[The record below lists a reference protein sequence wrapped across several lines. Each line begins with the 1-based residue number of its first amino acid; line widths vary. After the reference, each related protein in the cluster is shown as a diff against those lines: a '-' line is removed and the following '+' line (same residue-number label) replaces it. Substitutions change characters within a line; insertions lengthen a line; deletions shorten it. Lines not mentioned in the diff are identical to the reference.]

1 MGNRVLRIDQ
11 VLAVVPLKKS
21 TVYKAM
27 KAGTFPRPIRLG
39 LKAVG
44 WLEADIQDWINGR
57 IAASLGQ
64 EKGGAA

>member
-1 MGNRVLRIDQ
+1 MSNRVLRIEQ

-57 IAASLGQ
+57 IAATRSQ
-64 EKGGAA
+64 